1 MESGGRGMNRSL
13 LGRIVPFLF
22 VFYAV
27 AFAAFLAYSFFSF
40 SATAFLPALRW
51 EYALKN
57 GFLLFMEYLVPVHA
71 AAIAVAASLSGGAAV
86 AAGATAARPKAFNRV
101 VSSTIAIFIVLTVGY
116 AMLFEVV
123 YPQAHGRISD
133 MRYLSGL
140 ARQLERQ
147 ATAAEKAGDYVTA
160 AGAQES
166 YASLTKDKKAVEK
179 LLRLRG
185 QAEKQKVPP
194 PPPPVAGLAG
204 SEGLDAQALFER
216 ARSYAAQEDW
226 MSAHYYAQQAVA
238 LDPRRTDI
246 QALATQAWNHLGGAE
261 GGATPYPEKKAAY
274 VKLIGNDPLGA
285 YYDFLALSRKYKG
298 DPDISRYLEEARK
311 KVAETSFFVEEARA
325 LQTLPGVQQILFLD
339 HTADGATV
347 AVSIGKMVEL
357 EAGTAYF
364 FDIEAVRYL
373 ADGAVA
379 WHLVAP
385 YGTLV
390 DSSIVMHAVDSD
402 GTRRQY
408 APDYLAGSRPAEDRN
423 LLTLRPG
430 PLELRALSVRGNAL
444 ADTGLAGLWRMRGTL
459 GSLGMSRQA
468 LNVEL
473 AMRMVMPFAFLIV
486 SLFALA
492 LGWSFRLR
500 TVGRLPFFTAILT
513 PLVPVV
519 LAMLTMLYLYAHR
532 VVAGLAAVA
541 FGLSPTLIVLAVLQ
555 AVLLAVSLA
564 VLAGQT
570 TR

>member
-1 MESGGRGMNRSL
+1 MNRSL

-22 VFYAV
+22 GFYAV
-27 AFAAFLAYSFFSF
+27 AFAAFLLYSFLTF

-71 AAIAVAASLSGGAAV
+71 AAIAVAASLSGGAAL
-86 AAGATAARPKAFNRV
+86 AAGTTSARPNPFNRV
-101 VSSTIAIFIVLTVGY
+101 VSSTIAVFIVLAVGY
-116 AMLFEVV
+116 ALLFEVV
-123 YPQAHGRISD
+123 SPQAHRRISD

-140 ARQLERQ
+140 ARELERQ
-147 ATAAEKAGDYVTA
+147 ATAAAKAGDYLTA
-160 AGAQES
+160 VDAQEA
-166 YASLTKDKKAVEK
+166 YVSLTKDRKAVEK
-179 LLRLRG
+179 LLVLRG
-185 QAEKQKVPP
+185 QAAKQKVPP
-194 PPPPVAGLAG
+194 PARPVAGLAG
-204 SEGLDAQALFER
+204 SEGLDAQALYER

-246 QALATQAWNHLGGAE
+246 QALATEAWNHLGGAT
-261 GGATPYPEKKAAY
+261 GGAAGGEATPYKKKKAAY
-274 VKLIGNDPLGA
+274 DRLIGNDPLGA
-285 YYDFLALSRKYKG
+285 YYDFLALAKEYKG
-298 DPDISRYLEEARK
+298 DPDISRYLEEARG
-311 KVAETSFFVEEARA
+311 KVAKSSFFVDEARA
-325 LQTLPGVQQILFLD
+325 LEVLPGVQQILFLD

-364 FDIEAVRYL
+364 YDIEAVRYL

-379 WHLVAP
+379 WHFTAP

-390 DSSIVMHAVDSD
+390 DSSILMRAVDKTDSAK
-402 GTRRQY
+402 QY
-408 APDYLAGSRPAEDRN
+408 APIFLAGSRPAADRN
-423 LLTLRPG
+423 LLSLRPG
-430 PLELRALSVRGNAL
+430 PVELRALSVRRNAM
-444 ADTGLAGLWRMRGTL
+444 ADTGLADLWRMRGTL

-473 AMRMVMPFAFLIV
+473 TMRLLMPFAFLIV

-492 LGWSFRLR
+492 LGWAFRLR

-519 LAMLTMLYLYAHR
+519 LAVLTMLYLYAHR
-532 VVAGLAAVA
+532 VVAGLAVVA
-541 FGLSPTLIVLAVLQ
+541 FGLSPALVVLAVLQ
-555 AVLLAVSLA
+555 AVLLAVSLV